1 MITPTEFLK
10 KLKYFILHLLNR
22 IVIRQFYQ
30 PKKNSLSSRLTA
42 REHNFKYSFISLLQT
57 HSQKKR
63 ISTKQLSSLISFCF
77 LPLPWNWLPIPWR
90 LFILESILSSF
101 AFQYRIS
108 KLRLSRENLE
118 DMFSFRES
126 QILRSNVSEDF
137 LRALRLA
144 LYLGRLDHFTHELIR
159 SLPLNPNLNL
169 EEIWEIAYLLF
180 NELAI
185 HGEYLCGEKLLIA
198 IRKHVL
204 SKVDDNSVIDK
215 GVFFTAIGHQALLVS
230 YLEFEC
236 ATKKSSRRHLLNDS
250 RSTANLLYSSKIRRE
265 CEILGWKLIEDSDA
279 AQGFTKIDDLET
291 ILINGEPEILRRKMG
306 NIHKSYLKEF
316 RKPLIGLTTEERA
329 SALRVLW
336 EHGLPKDEEVRIYG
350 IHIRE
355 NGDPHTA
362 GRDSDISKYTQLIE
376 FLASKGGW
384 VISIGDEPQGKRFSK
399 LELPNFINFSV
410 PKSPTRELVHL
421 FAWSC
426 SHFFIGSNSGGT
438 CPAMTFGVPILW
450 TDIYPL
456 RHFRPPGERDLMIP
470 KIVTDNQGIP
480 ISFQKVLDPKNSYF
494 DSENLLLMRERNL
507 GLLNNSSLDL
517 KNGAADMLKKLSDPL
532 VNVDI
537 RFAEKLSR
545 LYAPLDLNIGA
556 SWAPSFLSRWEKLL

>member
-10 KLKYFILHLLNR
+10 KLKYFLLYFLNQ

-30 PKKNSLSSRLTA
+30 PKKSTLNSRLKA
-42 REHNFKYSFISLLQT
+42 RDHNFKYSFISLLQT

-63 ISTKQLSSLISFCF
+63 TSTKQLLSLISFCF
-77 LPLPWNWLPIPWR
+77 IPLPWNWLPIPWR

-101 AFQYRIS
+101 AFRYRVS

-118 DMFSFRES
+118 DVLSLRES
-126 QILRSNVSEDF
+126 QILRSDDSEDF

-144 LYLGRLDHFTHELIR
+144 LYLGKLDHFMHQLIR

-185 HGEYLCGEKLLIA
+185 HGEYLRGENLLIA

-204 SKVDDNSVIDK
+204 SKVDDSSVIDR

-230 YLEFEC
+230 YLELEH
-236 ATKKSSRRHLLNDS
+236 ATKKSSQRHLFNDS
-250 RSTANLLYSSKIRRE
+250 RSTANLLYSSKIKRE
-265 CEILGWKLIEDSDA
+265 CEILGWKLIENSYA
-279 AQGFTKIDDLET
+279 AQGFTKINDLET
-291 ILINGEPEILRRKMG
+291 IVIDGQPEILRRKMG
-306 NIHKSYLKEF
+306 NIHQSYLKEF
-316 RKPLIGLTTEERA
+316 QKPLIGLTAEERA
-329 SALRVLW
+329 SALRVLR
-336 EHGLPKDEEVRIYG
+336 EHGLPNDEEVRIYG

-362 GRDSDISKYTQLIE
+362 GRDSDISKYAQLIE

-399 LELPNFINFSV
+399 LELPNFINFAI
-410 PKSPTRELVHL
+410 PKSPTRELIHL
-421 FAWSC
+421 FAWSD

-438 CPAMTFGVPILW
+438 CPAMTFGIPILW

-456 RHFRPPGERDLMIP
+456 RHFRPPGELDLMIP
-470 KIVTDNQGIP
+470 KIVTDNRGIP

-507 GLLNNSSLDL
+507 GLLNNSSTDL
-517 KNGAADMLKKLSDPL
+517 KNGAADMLNKLSRPL
-532 VNVDI
+532 VNVDLK
-537 RFAEKLSR
+537 FAEKLSQ
-545 LYAPLDLNIGA
+545 LYGPLDLKIGA
-556 SWAPSFLSRWEKLL
+556 SWAPSFLNRWEKLL